1 MGWWVE
7 GKQGQERVV
16 SEGLCSHRVVAKGLP
31 EQMGWEA
38 PKKVTETDSAHQWAG
53 ATKEEAWTSSVR
65 QGGREARQPDVSTSV
80 MPAPGRLR
88 PEGPEFVAW
97 IEYFT
102 TKSEQWGQKDAPGW
116 QLTIVYNGIQ
126 RLPLACR
133 RQCRQSTQI
142 HKI

>member
-1 MGWWVE
+1 MT
-7 GKQGQERVV
+7 
-16 SEGLCSHRVVAKGLP
+16 GLGSQRVVAKDFP
-31 EQMGWEA
+31 KQMGCKV
-38 PKKVTETDSAHQWAG
+38 PRKVTETDLAHQWAG
-53 ATKEEAWTSSVR
+53 ATKEDTWASSVK
-65 QGGREARQPDVSTSV
+65 QQGREARQPEVSTSV
-80 MPAPGRLR
+80 RPAPPGRLR

-116 QLTIVYNGIQ
+116 QLTIIYNGIQ
-126 RLPLACR
+126 CLPLVCR